1 MDVHITTRHCQLTD
15 EEHQAAIKSAEYL
28 DRFHHHILRVDVI
41 ASEDAGIKLAEF
53 TVKVQGHV
61 VVAKEAGDD
70 YVKAIHDAREK
81 VARQLKKLSDRQND
95 VRSAPLI

>member
-15 EEHQAAIKSAEYL
+15 EEHQAAIKGAEYL
-28 DRFHHHILRVDVI
+28 DRFHHHILHVDVI
-41 ASEDAGIKLAEF
+41 ASEDAGIKNAEF

-61 VVAKEAGDD
+61 VVAKESGDD